1 MPGKDSQRHVA
12 AGAAAGAFVTPERT
26 TVRRFRETEPLEA
39 LLERDFSHCD
49 LVIVEGYKS
58 LPIPKIEVV
67 RTGISRPDVVEPA
80 ARVSDG
86 PFSGSVP
93 TLSYGDW
100 DGIAAMVVRLAGLD
114 RRESP
119 VSSGMPASARPGEPR
134 RARRGGGGH
143 LFSGSRRPGRRSR
156 PQAELS

>member
-1 MPGKDSQRHVA
+1 M
-12 AGAAAGAFVTPERT
+12 
-26 TVRRFRETEPLEA
+26 
-39 LLERDFSHCD
+39 
-49 LVIVEGYKS
+49 IVEGYKS

-67 RTGISRPDVVEPA
+67 RTGISRPDVFEPA

-86 PFSGSVP
+86 PFAGSVP

-119 VSSGMPASARPGEPR
+119 VSSGTPVAGGRASRGAPV
-134 RARRGGGGH
+134 AARGGGRRGTE
-143 LFSGSRRPGRRSR
+143 SRRAGRRAVRKPS
-156 PQAELS
+156 

>member
-114 RRESP
+114 RRDSP
-119 VSSGMPASARPGEPR
+119 VSSGVPASAG
-134 RARRGGGGH
+134 RASRGA
-143 LFSGSRRPGRRSR
+143 PV
-156 PQAELS
+156 AEATDTSSAGAAAPDAGAVRKPS